1 MQTSSARAS
10 RRNIS
15 ATSAGGIRTGN
26 RRIEAAPVTIV
37 YGAGSTLPAPEPT
50 SESRN
55 RTSTRTSIDSPYQR
69 TAAPAPIAPAAV
81 APAAPAPAAPIASS
95 AAPAASSRKPRS
107 AAAKA
112 RDAAYQRNKRA
123 ARKLA
128 AAQL

>member
-26 RRIEAAPVTIV
+26 RHIEAAPVTIV

-69 TAAPAPIAPAAV
+69 TAAPAPIAPAPV
-81 APAAPAPAAPIASS
+81 APAAPAPAAPITASVTS
-95 AAPAASSRKPRS
+95 AAASPRKPRS

-128 AAQL
+128 AQL